1 MSIINFQLSIRYK
14 TDYPNVQNVKGKRGI
29 VSAERFLITLMA
41 LFAVIGAIDRIFGNR
56 LGLGE
61 EFEKGILAMGSLAM
75 AMVGIICLAPVLANL
90 LRPVVVPVYRFLG
103 ADPAMFAGT
112 ILACDMGGG
121 ALAQELTED
130 ARAALLGGVLCGSML
145 GATVVFTIPVA
156 MGILR
161 EEDRPELAKGVL
173 SGLVTIPVGILAG
186 GLVAGFP
193 VGMILRNLIPI
204 VLIAALIA
212 LGLWKAE
219 KAMIKGFGY
228 FGKGVV
234 AVITA
239 GLAAAIVEAIT
250 GFVIIPGL
258 TPITEGFQT
267 VGSIAIVL
275 AGAFPLVYGITR
287 LLKKPLLKLGKLLK
301 INDIAAGGL
310 IASLANSIATF
321 SLVEKMDRRG
331 KVVNIAFAV
340 SAAFVFGDHLGFTAG
355 FAPQMLPAV
364 IVGKLAGGISAVAV
378 ALLLTKK

>member
-1 MSIINFQLSIRYK
+1 
-14 TDYPNVQNVKGKRGI
+14 
-29 VSAERFLITLMA
+29 
-41 LFAVIGAIDRIFGNR
+41 
-56 LGLGE
+56 
-61 EFEKGILAMGSLAM
+61 M

-121 ALAQELTED
+121 VLAQELTED

-145 GATVVFTIPVA
+145 GATVVFTVPVA
-156 MGILR
+156 MGILQ
-161 EEDRPELAKGVL
+161 EGDRPELAKGML
-173 SGLVTIPVGILAG
+173 AGLITIPVGILAG

-193 VGMILRNLIPI
+193 LGMILRNLLPI

-219 KAMIKGFGY
+219 RAMIKGFGY

-239 GLAAAIVEAIT
+239 GLAAAIVETLT
-250 GFVIIPGL
+250 GYVLIPGL
-258 TPITEGFQT
+258 APITEGFQT

-275 AGAFPLVYGITR
+275 AGAFPLVFVVTK
-287 LLKKPLLKLGKLLK
+287 LLKKPLLKLGQVLGS
-301 INDIAAGGL
+301 NDTAAGGL
-310 IASLANSIATF
+310 VASLANSIATF
-321 SLVEKMDRRG
+321 GLVKEMNPRG

-355 FAPQMLPAV
+355 FAPEMLPAM
-364 IVGKLAGGISAVAV
+364 IVGKLTGGVSAVLV
-378 ALLLTKK
+378 ALWLTKER